1 LATAGG
7 PAGPEPPPPCDAPRP
22 GAVAALSRPPL
33 TMPAPLSVSSPAAH
47 ETAPTASATT
57 PRRAKQRDL
66 RELGNSGCPRMTLV
80 GWNPV
85 TRTGG
90 PKNHPTAPPRGE
102 PVAEP
107 GRDTRSTKADHSG
120 FGLARHSGF
129 PRNGYVRFE
138 RGAPGSAG
146 HRLLDRTP
154 GAGGH
159 RTRWGGRARGG
170 LAVADLHPG
179 RSRHRRPRRSRDSQ
193 LRRSPPRSAR
203 RRRRGLLRRAD
214 AGLTAA
220 WPPVRAARRACHLDA
235 ECGALR
241 QSARRQSAASPTSP
255 TASERSRAARTHR
268 PRAIPRLCVGLTYR
282 RGGSGGVP

>member
-90 PKNHPTAPPRGE
+90 PKNHPTAPPGGNRWRSRAAIRDQPKRITRGSGCRAIAAFRATATCVSNE
-102 PVAEP
+102 ERQARPGIDYWSVLPAPVAIAP
-107 GRDTRSTKADHSG
+107 GGVVELGEVQLAPISIPDDLDTAGHEGVGTVSCV
-120 FGLARHSGF
+120 ARRHDQPG
-129 PRNGYVRFE
+129 GEGEVCC
-138 RGAPGSAG
+138 GAPMQDSLLRGRRCVRRAALAISTRNAGRFDSLRAGS
-146 HRLLDRTP
+146 P
-154 GAGGH
+154 
-159 RTRWGGRARGG
+159 
-170 LAVADLHPG
+170 
-179 RSRHRRPRRSRDSQ
+179 RHRRPR
-193 LRRSPPRSAR
+193 
-203 RRRRGLLRRAD
+203 LLRLNDRE
-214 AGLTAA
+214 L
-220 WPPVRAARRACHLDA
+220 L
-235 ECGALR
+235 
-241 QSARRQSAASPTSP
+241 
-255 TASERSRAARTHR
+255 ARTDQE
-268 PRAIPRLCVGLTYR
+268 PYL
-282 RGGSGGVP
+282 GSV

>member
-90 PKNHPTAPPRGE
+90 PKNHATAPPGGNRWRSRAAIRDQPKRITRGSGCRAIAAFRATATCVSNE
-102 PVAEP
+102 ERQARPGIDYWSVLPAPVAI
-107 GRDTRSTKADHSG
+107 
-120 FGLARHSGF
+120 
-129 PRNGYVRFE
+129 
-138 RGAPGSAG
+138 APGG
-146 HRLLDRTP
+146 VVEL
-154 GAGGH
+154 GEVQ
-159 RTRWGGRARGG
+159 
-170 LAVADLHPG
+170 LAPISIPG

-241 QSARRQSAASPTSP
+241 RRPRLLRLNDR
-255 TASERSRAARTHR
+255 ELLARTDQE
-268 PRAIPRLCVGLTYR
+268 PYL
-282 RGGSGGVP
+282 GSV